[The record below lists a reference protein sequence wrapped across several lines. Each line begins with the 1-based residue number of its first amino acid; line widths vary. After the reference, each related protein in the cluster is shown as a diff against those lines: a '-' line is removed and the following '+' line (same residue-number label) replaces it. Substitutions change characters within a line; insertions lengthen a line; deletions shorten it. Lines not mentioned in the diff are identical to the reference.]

1 MSDGSQQ
8 STKEKRFKY
17 RFRYSD
23 GAIVEYEFDTIKE
36 FEWFAFNEGDH
47 LLEVTPIKGNTK

>member
-8 STKEKRFKY
+8 STKEKQFKY

-23 GAIVEYEFDTIKE
+23 GTTKEYEFDTAKE
-36 FEWFAFNEGDH
+36 MEWYMHNEGDH
-47 LLEVTPIKGNTK
+47 LLEVTLLKGRTK